1 MSQFFAQARKKKGF
15 DTHSKLLFLS
25 FFGNRPFAMIQH
37 SVKPYL
43 IIFHHPIP
51 SFSISIIK

>member
-25 FFGNRPFAMIQH
+25 FFGSLPLSRSSDNF
-37 SVKPYL
+37 
-43 IIFHHPIP
+43 
-51 SFSISIIK
+51 